1 MTDKRL
7 LKCAEFVSG
16 GNIAVDVGTDHAYLP
31 VYLVEEGISPAA
43 IACDIK
49 DGPLAAAKA
58 TVSASGLDEKI
69 SIVKSDGL
77 DEVNLSGVSDV
88 IIAGMGGEMIVSIL
102 ERCEYLKS
110 HKVNLVLQPM
120 TKAHVLRKYLFEN
133 GFSIKQECAVTSG
146 SFCYTVINAEFSGEK
161 ISVDDFSL
169 YVGKISN
176 ATDDDRKYL
185 ENLSRRLRTASLGM
199 KISSDKSPQADRLND
214 ICKRIDSYLKGAEK

>member
-7 LKCAEFVSG
+7 LKCAGFVSG
-16 GNIAVDVGTDHAYLP
+16 GKIAVDVGTDHAYLP

-102 ERCEYLKS
+102 ERCEYLKI

-120 TKAHVLRKYLFEN
+120 TKAHILRKYLFEN
-133 GFSIKQECAVTSG
+133 GFFTKQECAVTSG
-146 SFCYTVINAEFSGEK
+146 SFCYTVINAEYSGEK
-161 ISVDDFSL
+161 ISFDDFSL

-185 ENLSRRLRTASLGM
+185 KNLSRRLRTASLGM
-199 KISSDKSPQADRLND
+199 KVSSDKSLQADRLDN
-214 ICKRIDSYLKGAEK
+214 ICRRIDKYLKGAEK